1 MSENQTPARSVLFVC
16 MGNICRS
23 PLAEGVFLHLL
34 RERGLDSHF
43 EVDSAGTGGWHV
55 GNPPD
60 PRSVAVAS
68 KHGIDLPSRA
78 RVIHRNDWE
87 KFDLIIVMDNDNLS
101 DCLDAGAPR
110 HKIRHLRSFDPETNG
125 SNLPV
130 PDPYYGGEDGF
141 ETVFAMVHSAC
152 MGLIDELI
160 RNDQAQETNST

>member
-1 MSENQTPARSVLFVC
+1 MVSVKSVLFVC

-34 RERGLDSHF
+34 RERGLEDRF
-43 EVDSAGTGGWHV
+43 TVDSAGTGGWHV

-60 PRSVAVAS
+60 PRSLAVAR
-68 KHGIDLPSRA
+68 KYGIDLPSRA
-78 RVIHRNDWE
+78 RQIHSGDWE

-101 DCLDAGAPR
+101 DCLDAGAPKA
-110 HKIRHLRSFDPETNG
+110 KIRHLRSFDSKLNG

-141 ETVFAMVHSAC
+141 ETVYQMVHAAC
-152 MGLIDELI
+152 SGLLDDLT
-160 RNDQAQETNST
+160 RNDTRGTDRS

>member
-1 MSENQTPARSVLFVC
+1 VKSVLFVC

-34 RERGLDSHF
+34 RERGLEDRF
-43 EVDSAGTGGWHV
+43 TVDSAGTGGWHV

-60 PRSVAVAS
+60 PRSLAVAR
-68 KHGIDLPSRA
+68 KYGIDLPSRA
-78 RVIHRNDWE
+78 RQIHIDDWE

-101 DCLDAGAPR
+101 DCLDAGAPKA
-110 HKIRHLRSFDPETNG
+110 KIRHLRSFDSELNG

-141 ETVFAMVHSAC
+141 ETVYQMVHAAC
-152 MGLIDELI
+152 SGLLDDLT
-160 RNDQAQETNST
+160 RTDTRGTDRS